1 MKALP
6 GRSNFRQFNLADADH
21 SLRFGAGISK
31 KPTVTNALAA
41 MIRRVNPLLGAWLIA
56 FSGHRPSELVARL
69 LRLRRLAG
77 AMLYGSLAPPSPVRV
92 QIETTDICNLRCTHC
107 RREKLDGMD
116 TLTMSLDCF
125 ARIIADI
132 KPLYANM
139 AGFGEPL
146 LDSSIADKLRILHQS
161 GARSA
166 FPTNG
171 TYIRRRKRE
180 ELAAELPDVLQL
192 SIDGAT
198 KESFEAIRKLGD
210 FDRIIE
216 NYRAICTLRADG
228 KTRPQTIIRVL
239 CALQRGNLHDYRA
252 MYRLIKTLPGID
264 SFGLVPVSYGGANT
278 AQIPSQHEV
287 LALHLELD
295 EAVAAAKNRDEKKF
309 YSQWRAVSSEWLK
322 IRSSSESDSTASR
335 SPCRVP
341 WFSTYIDAKGRV
353 YPCCFLTGTGHMMGT
368 LNKDGG
374 GFAEIWA
381 GGRYRAFRSNLVLAR
396 QNLEGCRSCPRND
409 ANVLATLGKM
419 RALLPR
425 PKPGV

>member
-1 MKALP
+1 MEALP
-6 GRSNFRQFNLADADH
+6 DRSNFRQFNLADADH
-21 SLRFGAGISK
+21 SLSFGAGTGR
-31 KPTVTNALAA
+31 KPTIANAFAA
-41 MIRRVNPLLGAWLIA
+41 MIRRVNPLLGSWLIA
-56 FSGHRPSELVARL
+56 FCGHRPTDLVARL

-77 AMLYGSLAPPSPVRV
+77 AMLHGSPAPPFPVRV
-92 QIETTDICNLRCTHC
+92 QIETTDICNLRCIHC
-107 RREKLDGMD
+107 RREKLDDMD
-116 TLTMSLDCF
+116 TLTMPLDSF

-146 LDSSIADKLRILHQS
+146 LDSSIAAKLHILHQS
-161 GARSA
+161 GTRSS

-171 TYIRRRKRE
+171 TYIRRHKRE
-180 ELAAELPDVLQL
+180 ALAAELPDVLQL

-210 FDRIIE
+210 FDKIID

-264 SFGLVPVSYGGANT
+264 SFGLVPVSYGSANA
-278 AQIPSQHEV
+278 AQIPNRDEI
-287 LALHLELD
+287 LALHRELD
-295 EAVAAAKNRDEKKF
+295 EAVAAAKNRDEKGF
-309 YSQWRAVSSEWLK
+309 YRQWRNVSAEWLK
-322 IRSSSESDSTASR
+322 IKGPDEGASKANR

-353 YPCCFLTGTGHMMGT
+353 YPCCFLTGTGHVMGT
-368 LNKDGG
+368 LNKDGS
-374 GFAEIWA
+374 GFADIWS
-381 GGRYRAFRSNLVLAR
+381 GGRYRTFRSNLVSAR
-396 QNLEGCRSCPRND
+396 SRLEGCRSCPRND
-409 ANVLATLGKM
+409 AKVLTTLDKM

-425 PKPGV
+425 SEPGV